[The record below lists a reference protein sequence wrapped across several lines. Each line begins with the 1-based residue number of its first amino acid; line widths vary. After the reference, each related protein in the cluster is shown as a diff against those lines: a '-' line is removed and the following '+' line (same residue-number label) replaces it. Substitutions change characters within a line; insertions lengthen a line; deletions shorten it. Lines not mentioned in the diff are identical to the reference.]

1 MCGGPATA
9 TRQAA
14 NTPDTFSER
23 LTRRVVIDLD
33 ARLGQLLAET
43 GCHLR
48 PIVEP
53 FISADDD
60 EHRWDGGVGT
70 QERQLLRACER
81 AIVRSFPRSTRI
93 LHTRQR
99 TRTLG
104 RRDVRQH
111 RHSSPMTARW
121 QTGTVACGGEE
132 IYYEVSGDDDLP
144 AIMLTH
150 GAGGTHAAW
159 FQQVPTLA
167 ANGFRVITWDC
178 RGFGNSTFT
187 SGVFGSA
194 AAVADMAAV
203 LDATGTPGAHLVGQ
217 SMGGWWVTAF
227 TVAHPARTHSL
238 TLSNTVGGLW
248 TTALLDYF
256 REWMTKAAANF
267 GAEQRIGAHSAISPT
282 FVERDPA
289 RAFLYQE
296 LNTFHTPPMAAVGA
310 ALTGDA
316 VAHKDLDATG
326 VPVLVITS
334 TDDALF
340 PPHLVIDSAQRLANA
355 SIVEVAG
362 AGHST
367 YFERPDLY
375 NDALIAFI
383 EKAGR

>member
-1 MCGGPATA
+1 M
-9 TRQAA
+9 
-14 NTPDTFSER
+14 
-23 LTRRVVIDLD
+23 
-33 ARLGQLLAET
+33 
-43 GCHLR
+43 
-48 PIVEP
+48 
-53 FISADDD
+53 
-60 EHRWDGGVGT
+60 
-70 QERQLLRACER
+70 
-81 AIVRSFPRSTRI
+81 
-93 LHTRQR
+93 
-99 TRTLG
+99 
-104 RRDVRQH
+104 
-111 RHSSPMTARW
+111 
-121 QTGTVACGGEE
+121 
-132 IYYEVSGDDDLP
+132 
-144 AIMLTH
+144 IM
-150 GAGGTHAAW
+150 GGTHAAW

-187 SGVFGSA
+187 SGVHGSA

-256 REWMTKAAANF
+256 REWTTKAAANV

-310 ALTGDA
+310 SLTGDG

-326 VPVLVITS
+326 SRPRDHKRRRCAVSAASCHRQRAAPRQRVYRRGRRRGPLDVLR
-334 TDDALF
+334 AARPL
-340 PPHLVIDSAQRLANA
+340 QRRVDRVHRESGTMSEESEAVTRTGN
-355 SIVEVAG
+355 
-362 AGHST
+362 T
-367 YFERPDLY
+367 PR
-375 NDALIAFI
+375 
-383 EKAGR
+383 

>member
-1 MCGGPATA
+1 
-9 TRQAA
+9 
-14 NTPDTFSER
+14 
-23 LTRRVVIDLD
+23 
-33 ARLGQLLAET
+33 
-43 GCHLR
+43 
-48 PIVEP
+48 
-53 FISADDD
+53 
-60 EHRWDGGVGT
+60 
-70 QERQLLRACER
+70 
-81 AIVRSFPRSTRI
+81 
-93 LHTRQR
+93 
-99 TRTLG
+99 
-104 RRDVRQH
+104 
-111 RHSSPMTARW
+111 MTARW

-187 SGVFGSA
+187 SGVHGSA

-217 SMGGWWVTAF
+217 SMGGWWATAF

-267 GAEQRIGAHSAISPT
+267 GAEQRIGAHLAISAT

-289 RAFLYQE
+289 RAFLYQQ

-310 ALTGDA
+310 SLIGDA

-334 TDDALF
+334 TDDVQF
-340 PPHLVIDSAQRLANA
+340 PPHLVI
-355 SIVEVAG
+355 
-362 AGHST
+362 
-367 YFERPDLY
+367 ERS
-375 NDALIAFI
+375 
-383 EKAGR
+383 AGRAGSEPTHR

>member
-1 MCGGPATA
+1 
-9 TRQAA
+9 
-14 NTPDTFSER
+14 
-23 LTRRVVIDLD
+23 
-33 ARLGQLLAET
+33 
-43 GCHLR
+43 
-48 PIVEP
+48 
-53 FISADDD
+53 
-60 EHRWDGGVGT
+60 
-70 QERQLLRACER
+70 
-81 AIVRSFPRSTRI
+81 
-93 LHTRQR
+93 
-99 TRTLG
+99 
-104 RRDVRQH
+104 
-111 RHSSPMTARW
+111 MTARW

-150 GAGGTHAAW
+150 GMGGTHAAW

-187 SGVFGSA
+187 SGVHGSA

-248 TTALLDYF
+248 TTALLEYF
-256 REWMTKAAANF
+256 REWTTKYVANF
-267 GAEQRIGAHSAISPT
+267 GAEQRIGAHAAISPT

-310 ALTGDA
+310 CPDRRRGR
-316 VAHKDLDATG
+316 
-326 VPVLVITS
+326 
-334 TDDALF
+334 
-340 PPHLVIDSAQRLANA
+340 AQRPRRHRR
-355 SIVEVAG
+355 S
-362 AGHST
+362 
-367 YFERPDLY
+367 RPRDHKHRRRAVSAAPCHRQRAAPRQRVY
-375 NDALIAFI
+375 RR
-383 EKAGR
+383 GRRRGPLDVLRAARPLQRRVDRVHRESGTMSEESEAVTRTGNTPR

>member
-1 MCGGPATA
+1 
-9 TRQAA
+9 
-14 NTPDTFSER
+14 
-23 LTRRVVIDLD
+23 
-33 ARLGQLLAET
+33 
-43 GCHLR
+43 
-48 PIVEP
+48 
-53 FISADDD
+53 
-60 EHRWDGGVGT
+60 
-70 QERQLLRACER
+70 
-81 AIVRSFPRSTRI
+81 
-93 LHTRQR
+93 
-99 TRTLG
+99 
-104 RRDVRQH
+104 
-111 RHSSPMTARW
+111 MTARW

-248 TTALLDYF
+248 TTALLEYF
-256 REWMTKAAANF
+256 REWTTTAAANF
-267 GAEQRIGAHSAISPT
+267 GAEQRIGAHPAISPT

-316 VAHKDLDATG
+316 VAHEDLDATG

-334 TDDALF
+334 TDDDAVSAAPCHRQRAAPRQRVYRRGRRRGPLDVLRAARPLQRRVDCVHRESGTMSEVVTAEQIEAF
-340 PPHLVIDSAQRLANA
+340 RVTNAPRERRDRMRDNGSPGPPDSLSRGGGGLD
-355 SIVEVAG
+355 VRPT
-362 AGHST
+362 GH
-367 YFERPDLY
+367 PDGIRRRT
-375 NDALIAFI
+375 ARIAPCR
-383 EKAGR
+383 KRACWAYD

>member
-1 MCGGPATA
+1 
-9 TRQAA
+9 
-14 NTPDTFSER
+14 
-23 LTRRVVIDLD
+23 
-33 ARLGQLLAET
+33 
-43 GCHLR
+43 
-48 PIVEP
+48 
-53 FISADDD
+53 
-60 EHRWDGGVGT
+60 
-70 QERQLLRACER
+70 
-81 AIVRSFPRSTRI
+81 
-93 LHTRQR
+93 
-99 TRTLG
+99 
-104 RRDVRQH
+104 
-111 RHSSPMTARW
+111 MTARW
-121 QTGTVACGGEE
+121 QTGTVASGGEQ
-132 IYYEVSGDDDLP
+132 IYYEVTGDDDLP

-159 FQQVPTLA
+159 FQQVPPLA

-187 SGVFGSA
+187 SGVHGSA

-227 TVAHPARTHSL
+227 TIAHPTRTHSL

-256 REWMTKAAANF
+256 REWTTKAAANF
-267 GAEQRIGAHSAISPT
+267 GAAQRIGAHPAISPT

-289 RAFLYQE
+289 HAFLYQQ
-296 LNTFHTPPMAAVGA
+296 LNTLHTPPMAAVGA

-316 VAHKDLDATG
+316 VAHNDLDATG

-334 TDDALF
+334 TDDDLF
-340 PPHLVIDSAQRLANA
+340 PPHLVIDTAQRLANA

-383 EKAGR
+383 KKATRERNGDG